1 MCGVGGADGDDEGG
15 VQGTFVD
22 VGFEL
27 AVVFGELAPGGDQF
41 GVAVAHVAALGE
53 LVVDVAFGAVVAHE
67 FHFAA

>member
-1 MCGVGGADGDDEGG
+1 M
-15 VQGTFVD
+15 
-22 VGFEL
+22 L
-27 AVVFGELAPGGDQF
+27 ASSWRLYSASWRAGGDEF